1 MKKHITYILT
11 QVKTLSPIPVIDKD
25 TSRIEENIKSKLD
38 KILKKLLIKWMKKD
52 FCLISIDDDD
62 NNDYDDCDD
71 YQIVNLQ
78 VDKKNL
84 NIEIEKNLDS
94 ITKTIIYDYVNI
106 KCRQEYI
113 NGNREKAMSYFP
125 HIDVNYNYY
134 KNSRDH
140 RNILYYATNKEDI
153 EVIKIILAKKPY
165 DFFAI
170 RETNNFEIIG
180 LYIDHICDNKI
191 GNTIV
196 NNDGNF
202 IFYDSRPNNQK
213 EFICKHPRAKEFL
226 GIFYD
231 DIAKNYFNNNFKH

>member
-1 MKKHITYILT
+1 MKKHTTYILT
-11 QVKTLSPIPVIDKD
+11 QVKTLSPIPVIDED
-25 TSRIEENIKSKLD
+25 ISNIEENIKSKLD

-62 NNDYDDCDD
+62 DDDYDD

-84 NIEIEKNLDS
+84 NIEIKKNLDS
-94 ITKTIIYDYVNI
+94 VTKTIIYDYINI

-113 NGNREKAMSYFP
+113 DGNREKAMSYFQ
-125 HIDVNYNYY
+125 HIDVNYNYFKNSNNY
-134 KNSRDH
+134 KN
-140 RNILYYATNKEDI
+140 ILDYAISKEDT
-153 EVIKIILAKKPY
+153 EVIKIILGKKPN
-165 DFFAI
+165 DFYKI

-180 LYIDHICDNKI
+180 LYIDYICDNKI
-191 GNTIV
+191 GKTIL
-196 NNDGNF
+196 NDDGNF

-231 DIAKNYFNNNFKH
+231 DIAKNYFNNNF